1 MSIDPRL
8 VERRKSVA
16 EDNAKRNIGRLLRF
30 LGMLAVVGGLVWL
43 ALSPFLSVSQV
54 RTAGVASSD
63 THVTLVSEGVVAGTP
78 MIMIRSGSV
87 EDALERDPWV
97 SQARVELRWPDEV
110 VVRVVERVPVIWV
123 ESADGWSW
131 RSPDGVAVPG
141 PDEPDPESPRLIL
154 DHMSGSEVDE
164 SAMVQGAAEF
174 VEALSPD
181 LSKAMTLSVDGGE
194 LWTTAEGHDVRLG
207 RPVDMAAKALS
218 LTALLGEDLHPD
230 ATLILMAPT
239 HPAVDVPDTGET
251 GSGEADEVEEPEDGD
266 PEEQP

>member
-8 VERRKSVA
+8 AERRKSVA

-123 ESADGWSW
+123 ESAEGWSW
-131 RSPDGVAVPG
+131 RALDGVAVPG
-141 PDEPDPESPRLIL
+141 PDAPHPDDARLIL
-154 DHMSGSEVDE
+154 DHMSPLEVDE
-164 SAMVQGAAEF
+164 SPMVRGAAEF
-174 VEALSPD
+174 VDALSPD
-181 LSKAMTLSVDGGE
+181 LSEAMTLRVEGRE
-194 LWTTAEGHDVRLG
+194 LWTTADGHDVRLG
-207 RPVDMAAKALS
+207 RPVDMKAKAMS
-218 LTALLGEDLHPD
+218 LTALLEEDLDPA
-230 ATLILMAPT
+230 ATLILVAPT
-239 HPAVDVPDTGET
+239 HPAVELPDTGET
-251 GSGEADEVEEPEDGD
+251 DDSEEPDDGN
-266 PEEQP
+266 PEEEP